1 MAFLTQVA
9 NTTPGNAFVRRGLQ
23 SEGDGFL
30 KLGDIKGELTAASLI
45 DPEYDELAGG
55 SRSSLI
61 DPEYDELAGGSP
73 AGPMRGT
80 ITSRC
85 DWGFANDALVHQV
98 KGMIDSETR
107 INQGINADAKGS
119 TAGIIATY
127 NSEEWFV
134 IGSTVDSIGDHNS
147 MGVDQSSSDLIGSIS
162 GGTMLAAA
170 NELRSDNRF

>member
-1 MAFLTQVA
+1 
-9 NTTPGNAFVRRGLQ
+9 
-23 SEGDGFL
+23 
-30 KLGDIKGELTAASLI
+30 
-45 DPEYDELAGG
+45 
-55 SRSSLI
+55 
-61 DPEYDELAGGSP
+61 
-73 AGPMRGT
+73 
-80 ITSRC
+80 
-85 DWGFANDALVHQV
+85 
-98 KGMIDSETR
+98 MIDSEMRT
-107 INQGINADAKGS
+107 NQGINADAKGS

>member
-1 MAFLTQVA
+1 M
-9 NTTPGNAFVRRGLQ
+9 
-23 SEGDGFL
+23 
-30 KLGDIKGELTAASLI
+30 TAASLI